1 MECYSTLMEHSKTRS
16 EIAAQATQ
24 QAIVEAA
31 ARLFQD
37 RGYQAT
43 SMAAIAVEAG
53 VAVQTIYNAIGSKR
67 DVLSRVLDYAAAGE
81 QAPRP
86 VPAFMQERS
95 ERAADAHEFVAQIVD
110 YWRDALVR
118 TAPVFRVIRQG
129 AALDPEV
136 AALEVQRAEQRLRN
150 YGRAARILA
159 ERDML
164 RPGLGEDEAAAA
176 IFAIGHPDLYRFL
189 VTDHGWSPERWAAWV
204 NDALETALLDPAV
217 R

>member
-1 MECYSTLMEHSKTRS
+1 MEGGKTRS
-16 EIAAQATQ
+16 EISAQATQ

-53 VAVQTIYNAIGSKR
+53 VAVQTIYNAIGTKK

-86 VPAFMQERS
+86 VPAFMQERG
-95 ERAADAHEFVAQIVD
+95 ERAGNAHEFIAQIVE
-110 YWRDALVR
+110 YWRGALVR

-136 AALEVQRAEQRLRN
+136 AALDVRRAEQRLRN
-150 YGRAARILA
+150 YGLAAHVLA
-159 ERDML
+159 ERGML
-164 RPGLGEDEAAAA
+164 RRGLGEDEAAAV
-176 IFAIGHPDLYRFL
+176 IFSIGHPDLYRFL
-189 VTDHGWSPERWAAWV
+189 VTDHGWSPEHWAAWV
-204 NDALETALLDPAV
+204 TDALEAALLDPVV